1 MLSPSRLPK
10 GSGRGFFL
18 VGRMKKKEFA
28 LYVTPSLVVMSLV
41 ILVPLVFIV
50 YLSFQD
56 IRLGART
63 ASFIGFENYA
73 KSLSN
78 PRFWNALKNTL
89 MYVGISVPSQVVIG
103 FIVAMLLNR
112 VTRFKGFLVGSSLLP
127 HILTP
132 VVAAL
137 LVSWLFRSQLGFYT
151 HLLEQ
156 IGITIEWYAD
166 RTAAKFLLIIY
177 EIWKNTPFAVL
188 VLYAGLRSLP
198 VDPFEAAIVDGAGWW
213 QRLWHITIPILA
225 PLFIFV
231 ALMRTMDAYRI
242 FDNVFVMTGGGP
254 GTATELMTYY
264 NYVVAFNQL
273 DLGRGSALGVLTVL
287 GILILLG
294 PLVYRVYRNQLGGR

>member
-1 MLSPSRLPK
+1 
-10 GSGRGFFL
+10 
-18 VGRMKKKEFA
+18 MKKKEFA
-28 LYVTPSLVVMSLV
+28 AYVAPSVVLMVLV

-50 YLSFQD
+50 YLSVQD
-56 IRLGART
+56 VRLGGQAT
-63 ASFIGFENYA
+63 DFAGLANYIETL
-73 KSLSN
+73 KN

-89 MYVGISVPSQVVIG
+89 IYVGVSVPTQVLLG
-103 FIVAMLLNR
+103 FIVALLLNR
-112 VTRFKGFLVGSSLLP
+112 VSAFKGFLVGGSLLP

-151 HLLEQ
+151 YLLAKV
-156 IGITIEWYAD
+156 GINIQWYAD

-198 VDPFEAAIVDGAGWW
+198 DEPYEAAIVDGASWS
-213 QRLWHITIPILA
+213 QRLRHITIPLMA

-242 FDNVFVMTGGGP
+242 FDNVYVMTGGGP
-254 GTATELMTYY
+254 GTATELMTFY
-264 NYVVAFNQL
+264 NYAVAFNQL
-273 DLGRGSALGVLTVL
+273 DLGRGSAIGVLTVI

-294 PLVYRVYRNQLGGR
+294 PLVYRVYRRQLEGS